1 MIFNLKDIDMNNY
14 VSWVYSELLK
24 RIQTAETNISTN
36 SEDIYRM
43 NGFVGFDGQLMYSL
57 NLANEQIPENSDLND
72 YTMTGT
78 YYCTGTSVAT
88 TIANSPTTYNYKLVV
103 EFITA
108 SYIQQTVIDRLGGRW
123 SRTYTLSSDTW
134 TKWVCRSL
142 NNIAYVT
149 MNNNGELIVTR
160 EDGIKA
166 TFKPDSLA

>member
-1 MIFNLKDIDMNNY
+1 MNNY

-24 RIQTAETNISTN
+24 RIQTAETNITTN
-36 SEDIYRM
+36 SEDIYRT

-108 SYIQQTVIDRLGGRW
+108 SYVQQTVIDRLGGRW

-166 TFKPDSLA
+166 TFTPTSLA

>member
-1 MIFNLKDIDMNNY
+1 MNNY

-24 RIQTAETNISTN
+24 KIQSAESNISDN
-36 SEDIYRM
+36 SDDIYRI

-108 SYIQQTVIDRLGGRW
+108 SYVQQTVIDRMGGRW
-123 SRTYTLSSDTW
+123 SRNYALNSDTW

-166 TFKPDSLA
+166 TFTPTSLT

>member
-1 MIFNLKDIDMNNY
+1 MNNY

-24 RIQTAETNISTN
+24 RIQTAETNITTN

-108 SYIQQTVIDRLGGRW
+108 SYVQQTVIDRLGGRW

>member
-1 MIFNLKDIDMNNY
+1 MNNY

-24 RIQTAETNISTN
+24 RIQTAETNITTN

-78 YYCTGTSVAT
+78 YYCSGTSVAT

-108 SYIQQTVIDRLGGRW
+108 SYVQQTVIDRMGGRW
-123 SRTYTLSSDTW
+123 SRNYALNSDTW

-166 TFKPDSLA
+166 TFTPTSLA

>member
-1 MIFNLKDIDMNNY
+1 MNNY

-24 RIQTAETNISTN
+24 KIQSAETNISTN
-36 SEDIYRM
+36 SDDIYRI

-88 TIANSPTTYNYKLVV
+88 TIANSPTTYNYKMVV

-108 SYIQQTVIDRLGGRW
+108 SYVQQTVQAEYVETYNKYMTLPDDSKELKALAKKLQELEEILTRRFLFESG
-123 SRTYTLSSDTW
+123 YTLEKVGDSDY
-134 TKWVCRSL
+134 
-142 NNIAYVT
+142 NIY
-149 MNNNGELIVTR
+149 IK
-160 EDGIKA
+160 DGQ
-166 TFKPDSLA
+166 